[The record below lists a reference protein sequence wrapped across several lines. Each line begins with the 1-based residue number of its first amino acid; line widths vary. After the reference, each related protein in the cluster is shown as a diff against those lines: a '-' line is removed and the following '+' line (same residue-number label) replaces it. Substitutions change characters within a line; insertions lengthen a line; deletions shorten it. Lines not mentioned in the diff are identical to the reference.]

1 MQVCTR
7 KPRRLSVAEKTAAV
21 TLLFELLLLVPA
33 QQVYE
38 ARPGEGVRD
47 VQGGQAVPGNDNIYI
62 PALPAV
68 FR

>member
-7 KPRRLSVAEKTAAV
+7 KPRRLSVAEKATAVPAV

-47 VQGGQAVPGNDNIYI
+47 VQGGQAVPGKDDT
-62 PALPAV
+62 
-68 FR
+68 